1 MSLKRLFLLAAIFL
15 PGLAAQGGEPAPPF
29 LDVVARVNGVA
40 ITHAQF
46 EARIAQSRSMN
57 PKLFDA
63 MAPEQKTRAIV
74 RVLNAMVLR
83 ELEVQ
88 EAQHKGITVP
98 EKEVEQQLSELE
110 LTYANKGG
118 LKQALA
124 DFQITLDQ
132 WKKETRRNL
141 LIHKLEESMYSQIA
155 VSEEDIR
162 EEFTRNFWR
171 EKEPPTPKDLDE
183 HREHMRMVIRE
194 RRWAERRKPWLE
206 SLVNAAEIWRWTPTE
221 QGKEHPNESRK

>member
-1 MSLKRLFLLAAIFL
+1 MMLKGILWLVTAALPATAESGDTVLPLL
-15 PGLAAQGGEPAPPF
+15 PE
-29 LDVVARVNGVA
+29 VVARVNDVT
-40 ITHAQF
+40 ITRLQF

-57 PKLFDA
+57 PELFDA
-63 MAPEQKTRAIV
+63 MAPEQKTRAVV

-88 EAQHKGITVP
+88 EARRKGIAVP
-98 EKEVEQQLSELE
+98 EKEVEQHLSELE

-124 DFQITLDQ
+124 DFRITLEQ
-132 WKKETRRNL
+132 WKEETRRNL
-141 LIHKLEESMYSQIA
+141 LLHKLEESMYRQIA

-171 EKEPPTPKDLDE
+171 EKTPPTPKDLDE
-183 HREHMRMVIRE
+183 HREHMRMVIQE

-206 SLVNAAEIWRWTPTE
+206 SLVNAAEIWRWTP
-221 QGKEHPNESRK
+221 PESRKDPQQESRK

>member
-1 MSLKRLFLLAAIFL
+1 MLAAVFLLGFTARA
-15 PGLAAQGGEPAPPF
+15 GEPAQPF
-29 LDVVARVNGVA
+29 PDIVARINGVEV
-40 ITHAQF
+40 TRAQF

-63 MAPEQKTRAIV
+63 MAPGEQTRAIV

-88 EAQHKGITVP
+88 EARRKKIAVP
-98 EKEVEQQLSELE
+98 EKDVERQLSELE

-132 WKKETRRNL
+132 WKEETRRNL

-162 EEFTRNFWR
+162 QEFTRNFWR
-171 EKEPPTPKDLDE
+171 EKQPPTPKDLDE
-183 HREHMRMVIRE
+183 HREHMRMVIQARLWGE
-194 RRWAERRKPWLE
+194 HRKPWLE
-206 SLVNAAEIWRWTPTE
+206 SLVNAAEIWRWTPAEHQKE
-221 QGKEHPNESRK
+221 Q

>member
-1 MSLKRLFLLAAIFL
+1 MMFLRRFFLLATVSLLGSTAE
-15 PGLAAQGGEPAPPF
+15 GGEPAPPF
-29 LDVVARVNGVA
+29 PEVVARINGVE
-40 ITHAQF
+40 ITRAQF

-57 PKLFDA
+57 PPLFDA

-74 RVLNAMVLR
+74 RALNAMVLG

-88 EAQHKGITVP
+88 EARRKKIAAP
-98 EKEVEQQLSELE
+98 EKEIERQLSELE
-110 LTYANKGG
+110 LTYAHKGG
-118 LKQALA
+118 VKQALA

-132 WKKETRRNL
+132 WKEETRRKL

-171 EKEPPTPKDLDE
+171 EKQPPTPKDLDE
-183 HREHMRMVIRE
+183 HREHMRMVIQA
-194 RRWAERRKPWLE
+194 RRWGERRKPWLE
-206 SLVNAAEIWRWTPTE
+206 SLVNTAEIWRWTPAE
-221 QGKEHPNESRK
+221 PLKEP